1 MSVISDYDELK
12 GLVTECVNEALELAK
27 KQEKTEA
34 TKSKK
39 SVADLVEEKINNYG
53 IRR

>member
-27 KQEKTEA
+27 NQENTEA

-39 SVADLVEEKINNYG
+39 SVADLVEEKIKHYEV
-53 IRR
+53 RR